1 MVVEPAT
8 CRSALSVACCRL
20 TSGWSTLSTKSC
32 RLLILYCTVSGTSTM
47 FSSSVSICP
56 CLLYARSR
64 VTFSW
69 KRLSIGG
76 K

>member
-1 MVVEPAT
+1 MAVEPTTRAHGT
-8 CRSALSVACCRL
+8 VGVLQADFRL
-20 TSGWSTLSTKSC
+20 IDTQHEGLQIAD
-32 RLLILYCTVSGTSTM
+32 LVLNVSGTSMM

-56 CLLYARSR
+56 CLLYERSR

-69 KRLSIGG
+69 NLRSIGG